1 MTERK
6 EDGRDAPRAK
16 DELQLLRIAE
26 SAGSSNGWLIR
37 IGDNLTLIDAGLG
50 PEALGSDVPPVRRV
64 LLTHAHYDHIAA
76 VDTYREQGA
85 KVYASRITSDWLR
98 DPEANLSGWFGQA
111 TRFREADHILEEGSI
126 VRLDANW
133 RIGVWALPGHSP
145 GDLVYRLLTA
155 EYDKAVAIFS
165 GDFLFSQS
173 VGRTD
178 LPGGDARQQLQSLR
192 RFRRLIEQEDDQ
204 TPVCPGHGREI
215 RIERLLR
222 EHRWLAG
229 L

>member
-1 MTERK
+1 M
-6 EDGRDAPRAK
+6 
-16 DELQLLRIAE
+16 
-26 SAGSSNGWLIR
+26 
-37 IGDNLTLIDAGLG
+37 
-50 PEALGSDVPPVRRV
+50 

-76 VDTYREQGA
+76 IDAYRGQGA
-85 KVYASRITSDWLR
+85 EVYARRTTSDWLR

-111 TRFREADHILEEGSI
+111 SRFREADCILEEGST

-145 GDLVYRLLTA
+145 GDLVYRLLPA
-155 EYDKAVAIFS
+155 DHEKAVAIFS
-165 GDFLFSQS
+165 GDFLFADS

-178 LPGGDARQQLQSLR
+178 LPGGDIRQQQQSLR
-192 RFRRLIEQEDDQ
+192 RFRRLIEQEDEQ

-215 RIERLLR
+215 RIGRMLR
-222 EHRWLAG
+222 QHRWLVG